1 MSKWAAFFT
10 PGQRCVINKYYL
22 WQSVR
27 LSAAVGT
34 SETPH
39 RVRRSPDSAET
50 ASGTYG
56 GRGDTP
62 LSRCI
67 FRLRRRQQSYRQP
80 AQCFL
85 GKKDI
90 NGQRIASMA
99 FESGCRC
106 LITPEALFASAQYVP
121 CADLEARHHC
131 RNPQMREL
139 PHRRPAR
146 APPKGSLQPSAVA
159 HHL

>member
-39 RVRRSPDSAET
+39 RVRRSPDSAAT

-85 GKKDI
+85 RKKDI

-106 LITPEALFASAQYVP
+106 LITPGSIVCVGAIRPLRRLGSKAPLPQSANAGVTASTA
-121 CADLEARHHC
+121 CA
-131 RNPQMREL
+131 
-139 PHRRPAR
+139 
-146 APPKGSLQPSAVA
+146 SST
-159 HHL
+159 